1 TQQAKIAADDGD
13 SDDDFGA
20 SVALS
25 SYGSTALIGAAGDED
40 PNGDEAG
47 SAYVFE

>member
-25 SYGSTALIGAAGDED
+25 SDSPTALIGASNDED
-40 PNGDEAG
+40 PNGDQAG